1 MSDQHDTSLDADG
14 FEWDENK
21 RQSNIAKHDLDFE
34 DVIAIFLEPHLD
46 FALKYKAEPRRQ
58 ATGLVGGRL
67 VAVIYT
73 LRGNTIRIIS
83 ARRARKNEER
93 AYRALFARG
102 DP

>member
-1 MSDQHDTSLDADG
+1 MSDRNGMSLDADG

-21 RQSNIAKHDLDFE
+21 RQSNIDKHGLDFE

-46 FALKYKAEPRRQ
+46 FALKYKAEQRRQ
-58 ATGLVGGRL
+58 ATGLVSGRL

-73 LRGNTIRIIS
+73 MRDNTVRIIS